1 MKLKETIVDNFF
13 LPVFLNAHL
22 AVLVKKKN
30 PL

>member
-1 MKLKETIVDNFF
+1 MKLKETIVDIF

-22 AVLVKKKN
+22 VVLVIKKN